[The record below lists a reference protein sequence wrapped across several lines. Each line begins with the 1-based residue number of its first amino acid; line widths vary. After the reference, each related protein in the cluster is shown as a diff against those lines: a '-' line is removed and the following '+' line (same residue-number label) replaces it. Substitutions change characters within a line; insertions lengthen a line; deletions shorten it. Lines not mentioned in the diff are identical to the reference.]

1 MSPPVDAHLLNAYMG
16 RAGLRFGRYLSAPS
30 GAYRYRMVRFITK
43 GMTSSKIQGGCLCG
57 AVRYTC
63 TAEPLMTAIC
73 QCSHCRRQ
81 SGGAFSVNVGI
92 PKGSLQLTSGR
103 PATLEDKGDS
113 GLPVHR
119 RFCAACGSPI
129 VSEVEATPTIDW
141 LKAGTLDDTSWVQP
155 QASVWYRLVQ
165 PWVKLPE
172 TMPQFPTSPPAG

>member
-1 MSPPVDAHLLNAYMG
+1 VRAARFNAKE
-16 RAGLRFGRYLSAPS
+16 
-30 GAYRYRMVRFITK
+30 TK
-43 GMTSSKIQGGCLCG
+43 MSKIQGGCLCG

-63 TAEPLMTAIC
+63 AVEPLMTAIC
-73 QCSHCRRQ
+73 QCTHCQRQ
-81 SGGAFSVNVGI
+81 SGGAFSVNIGI
-92 PKGSLQLTSGR
+92 PRGSLQFTAGS
-103 PATLEDKGDS
+103 PVTYEDKGES

-155 QASVWYRLVQ
+155 QVSVWCRSAQ

-172 TMPQFPTSPPAG
+172 AMPQFPTNPPAG